1 MSQDAAR
8 QRVETAFDT
17 YHRSFFL
24 IELLSLEVSYRDDVC
39 VVRFPVDDFLLD
51 PQGTYP
57 GGLLTAVMDV
67 AMAHLSKHLNGH
79 AGATITLN
87 TEFLQPLVNGPAFCE
102 ARYTRNG
109 RDIGFVEA
117 RIWDADHN
125 PIAKGA
131 AVWKM
136 PG

>member
-1 MSQDAAR
+1 MSHDAAR

-24 IELLSLEVSYRDDVC
+24 IELLSLEVGYREDAC
-39 VVRFPVDDFLLD
+39 VVRFPVDDFLFG
-51 PQGTYP
+51 PQGAYP
-57 GGLLTAVMDV
+57 AGLLATVMDV

-87 TEFLQPLVNGPAFCE
+87 AEFLRPLTIGPAICE
-102 ARYTRNG
+102 ARYKKRG
-109 RDIGFVEA
+109 RSIGFAEA
-117 RIWDADHN
+117 EIRDADERLV
-125 PIAKGA
+125 ARGS